1 MTVLF
6 TRTASAWLLASGL
19 LLASCSQKPEAC
31 FTIEKGQP
39 SAKINDEVEVNA
51 ACSTDA
57 DEYVW
62 EFGDGSSTTGAKAKH
77 KYNAAGQFTIKLTA
91 KNDSKESTTSKQVTI
106 VP

>member
-1 MTVLF
+1 MNYLF
-6 TRTASAWLLASGL
+6 SRTASVALLLAGL
-19 LLASCSQKPEAC
+19 ALASCSKKPDAC

-39 SAKINDEVEVNA
+39 SSKANEEVEVNA

-57 DEYVW
+57 KEYVW
-62 EFGDGSSTTGAKAKH
+62 DFGDGFSTTGAKAKH
-77 KYNAAGQFTIKLTA
+77 KYNVAGQFSIKLTA